1 MRPLGRLHIDGLDA
15 GAGAAIH
22 RDTIVT
28 AYHVVEGAG
37 EKLIEFVTADG
48 GRRGVRLTEPR
59 MHVLPELDAAVLFL
73 DHGLSR
79 WLPTR
84 HVGRG
89 ERWRVETPPPGNDP
103 VLTGEVTMADGPLV
117 NARGN
122 PVRAI
127 QLTVDQVLGDYKG
140 YSGSAVLDALGLAIT
155 GVLVEQK
162 GLRARMPQPLARLA
176 SNVLYALP
184 ISDVLSAL
192 GIDVVPPRPR
202 RFNATPVRH
211 DVLRRSDL
219 IDRLVNWLTMA
230 DGPRLVRVSGPGG
243 MGKSILLDQV
253 LWDTRVWSAYPGG
266 VIELQASE
274 QSRAV
279 DLLDT
284 LGRAV
289 GSTRTDLREALA
301 GESCLIAVD
310 DVWDADVVS
319 DVVASL
325 PANASLVVTT
335 RGLTLPDEALGG
347 RRQLAIPV
355 GSMNIKEAR
364 ELLARRVDLTDDL
377 VAVLDDLGTR
387 LGHWPLL
394 LSLAASEIHD
404 DGTTDDELGEL
415 QPQPADVKA
424 NALRLSAAF
433 EGNPTL
439 LDEPDSQHRSFD
451 KMLRRS
457 LDRLGDRASKFG
469 DLTVYPPGARMAS
482 DVLADLWGL
491 PGLQAQRIMKGFR
504 RVGLATV
511 NGTKPLTISLHPLVT
526 AWLHQHHGRPE
537 DPVNTGRHHRL
548 LSRMMDATGDPV
560 DLSGTGLSWIAY
572 HACRAG
578 DDDVPAHLLRPA
590 WRQAFAA
597 SSGTDSP
604 YLSALRTVAE
614 HFAARGAQ
622 VRMISAAL
630 LHAAVSAG
638 TQEEPSEVL
647 VARAVLGNPQAALL
661 QAATYPKTMDAAIT
675 ITSIVEAVTPDP
687 SPGVLDLALNLI
699 RGLREP
705 WSAATGLARL
715 ALVLSVRDSQQ
726 ASALLEEGLSIAGP
740 IAEGERR
747 AQSHMDLAA
756 GAARLDPERGI
767 EIATAITDGYYRS
780 LALIAVA
787 EQVVGDR
794 PDLART
800 LLGDAHSEAEN
811 LSEALRWWPIRRIPP
826 VLAKIDAASALE
838 LAAELPY
845 DWDQRLGRI
854 EVARAIADTDPAR
867 SSEIIAGERSKGRPS
882 DGADLVGGALATA
895 LARTDLDG
903 ALEEAMSTPVSKP
916 RDRALGEIAQA
927 WAASDAEVAVRIA
940 TAAVDARLEK
950 IALAAVARVVHT
962 TDPRRAAE
970 ILALIPA
977 AGELRNDER
986 TTKAMC
992 CLADVVMLTDEE
1004 SALRLLAACEALVSP
1019 DISAYENTASRGA
1032 IATVLSRANPAEALR
1047 MIRAIS
1053 DPYQRCSVIEACA
1066 DTLAATARDGA
1077 IEVAKGITDAWDRAR
1092 ALQALTKAVAAID
1105 APGALSLARQVP
1117 ASHRAVALGCV
1128 AAATMS
1134 TNRKEALEILGEAR
1148 SALNGI
1154 VDKTA
1159 ADEDAARIGLLMAD
1173 HDINVGLDIVRSTSH
1188 TSVKGHGLA
1197 RLCGIA
1203 ALTDLTLA
1211 QAISAE
1217 LEYKLFAAEA
1227 LALIGRAMARTSSHR
1242 NKIQGVLVASQ
1253 VALAAS
1259 FASSPERGAVMV
1271 IVAEALALIDA
1282 PESAEY
1288 AMAIPDDRYR
1298 AEALGELAWLRAR
1311 ADLPRAAA
1319 LIQRVPNDFYRQE
1332 ERRRLAQRLT
1342 ASRWAG
1348 ETAFL
1353 GFRIGI
1359 EGDAQAL
1366 SDAITASCWY
1376 SLSSILDLYSGYIAA
1391 VPTVRL
1397 EDGALTRALADVID
1411 RFASK

>member
-1 MRPLGRLHIDGLDA
+1 MCPLGRLHIDGLDA

-37 EKLIEFVTADG
+37 EKPIDFVTADG
-48 GRRGVRLTEPR
+48 ERCGVRLTEPR
-59 MHVLPELDAAVLFL
+59 MRVLPELDAAVLFL
-73 DHGLSR
+73 GQDLSR

-84 HVGRG
+84 NVAQG

-103 VLTGEVTMADGPLV
+103 VLSGEVTMADGPLV

-122 PVRAI
+122 PVRVI

-162 GLRARMPQPLARLA
+162 GLRARMQQPLARLA

-192 GIDVVPPRPR
+192 DIDVMPARPR

-219 IDRLVNWLTMA
+219 IDRLVSGLTTG
-230 DGPRLVRVSGPGG
+230 DGPWLVRVSGPGG

-274 QSRAV
+274 RSGAI
-279 DLLDT
+279 DLLDA

-289 GSTRTDLREALA
+289 GSTRTDLLEALA

-310 DVWDADVVS
+310 DVWDADLVS
-319 DVVASL
+319 QLVASL
-325 PANASLVVTT
+325 PATASLVVTT
-335 RGLTLPDEALGG
+335 RGLTLPDTALGG

-355 GSMNIKEAR
+355 GSMSVEETR
-364 ELLARRVDLTDDL
+364 ELLARGVDLTDDL

-394 LSLAASEIHD
+394 LSLAASEIHE
-404 DGTTDDELGEL
+404 DGTAGDELGDL
-415 QPQPADVKA
+415 QPQLADVKA
-424 NALRLSAAF
+424 NAVRLSAAF
-433 EGNPTL
+433 ERNPTL
-439 LDEPDSQHRSFD
+439 LDEPDSQQRSFD
-451 KMLRRS
+451 RMLRRS
-457 LDRLGDRASKFG
+457 LDRLGDRASEFG
-469 DLTVYPPGARMAS
+469 ELTVFPPGARIAS

-491 PGLQAQRIMKGFR
+491 PELQAQRMMKGFG

-511 NGTKPLTISLHPLVT
+511 HGTKPLTISLHPLIS
-526 AWLHQHHGRPE
+526 AWLHQHHGGPE
-537 DPVNTGRHHRL
+537 DPVNTERHRRL
-548 LSRMMDATGDPV
+548 LRRMIDATGDPV

-597 SSGTDSP
+597 ASGTDSP

-614 HFAARGAQ
+614 HFAARSAE
-622 VRMISAAL
+622 VRLISAAL

-638 TQEEPSEVL
+638 AQEEPSEVL
-647 VARAVLGNPQAALL
+647 VARAVLSNPEAALL
-661 QAATYPKTMDAAIT
+661 QAAAHPKPTEAANAIA
-675 ITSIVEAVTPDP
+675 SIVEADIPDP
-687 SPGVLDLALNLI
+687 TPGVLDLALNLV

-705 WSAATGLARL
+705 GSAATGLARL
-715 ALVLSVRDSQQ
+715 AQVVSVRDPQQ
-726 ASALLEEGLSIAGP
+726 ASILLEEGLSIAAP
-740 IAEGERR
+740 MAEGEPR
-747 AQSHMDLAA
+747 ARSHMDLAA
-756 GAARLDPERGI
+756 GAARLDLERGI
-767 EIATAITDGYYRS
+767 EFARGIADGYYRS

-787 EQVVGDR
+787 EHVVADR

-800 LLGDAHSEAEN
+800 LLNEARSVAEN
-811 LSEALRWWPIRRIPP
+811 LSEALRWWPIREIPP

-838 LAAELPY
+838 LSAELPY
-845 DWDQRLGRI
+845 DWDQRVSRL
-854 EVARAIADTDPAR
+854 EVARAIADTDPAWA
-867 SSEIIAGERSKGRPS
+867 SEIIAEERSQGRPS
-882 DGADLVGGALATA
+882 SGADHVVGALATA
-895 LARTDLDG
+895 LARTDLHG
-903 ALEEAMSTPVSKP
+903 ALAEAMSAPVSKP

-927 WAASDAEVAVRIA
+927 WAATDAEAAVSIA

-950 IALAAVARVVHT
+950 IALAGVARVVHT
-962 TDPRRAAE
+962 TDPCRAAQ

-977 AGELRNDER
+977 AGALRNDER

-992 CLADVVMLTDEE
+992 CLADVVMRTDEE
-1004 SALRLLAACEALVSP
+1004 SALRLLAASEVLVSP
-1019 DISAYENTASRGA
+1019 DISAFENADSRGA
-1032 IATVLSRANPAEALR
+1032 IAAVLSRARPAKALR
-1047 MIRAIS
+1047 MIKAVTH
-1053 DPYQRCSVIEACA
+1053 PFQQCSVIEACA

-1077 IEVAKGITDAWDRAR
+1077 IDAAEGIADAWHRAQ

-1134 TNRKEALEILGEAR
+1134 TNREEALEILDEAR

-1154 VDKTA
+1154 GNETA
-1159 ADEDAARIGLLMAD
+1159 ADESAAQIGLMLAE
-1173 HDINVGLDIVRSTSH
+1173 HDINIGLDLVRSTSH

-1197 RLCGIA
+1197 ALAGIA
-1203 ALTDLTLA
+1203 ALTDLSLA
-1211 QAISAE
+1211 ESISAE
-1217 LEYKLFAAEA
+1217 LEYDHFTAEA
-1227 LALIGRAMARTSSHR
+1227 LARIGRAMARTSSER
-1242 NKIQGVLVASQ
+1242 NKIESVLVASQ
-1253 VALAAS
+1253 DALAAS
-1259 FASSPERGAVMV
+1259 FASSSERSAVMV

-1288 AMAIPDDRYR
+1288 AMAIPDNRYR
-1298 AEALGELAWLRAR
+1298 AKALGELAWLRAHT
-1311 ADLPRAAA
+1311 DLPDAAA
-1319 LIQRVPNDFYRQE
+1319 LIERVPDDFYRQE
-1332 ERRRLAQRLT
+1332 ERRRLARRLT
-1342 ASRWAG
+1342 ASNWAG
-1348 ETAFL
+1348 ETAL
-1353 GFRIGI
+1353 PGFRIGT
-1359 EGDAQAL
+1359 EGDAGAL
-1366 SDAITASCWY
+1366 WDAITVNWY

-1397 EDGALTRALADVID
+1397 KDGAYTRALVDVID

>member
-1 MRPLGRLHIDGLDA
+1 VGPLGRLHIDGRDA

-37 EKLIEFVTADG
+37 EKPIHFVTTDG
-48 GRRGVRLTEPR
+48 ERRGVRLTEPR

-79 WLPTR
+79 WLPAR
-84 HVGRG
+84 NVAQG

-103 VLTGEVTMADGPLV
+103 VLTGEVTMADGPFV

-127 QLTVDQVLGDYKG
+127 QLSVDQLLGEYKG

-155 GVLVEQK
+155 GLLVEQK
-162 GLRARMPQPLARLA
+162 GLRARMPQPFARLA

-192 GIDVVPPRPR
+192 GIDVVPARPR

-219 IDRLVNWLTMA
+219 IDRLVNRLATG

-274 QSRAV
+274 QSRAI
-279 DLLDT
+279 DLLDS

-310 DVWDADVVS
+310 DVWDADLVS
-319 DVVASL
+319 EIVASL

-335 RGLTLPDEALGG
+335 RGLTVPDEALGG
-347 RRQLAIPV
+347 RRQLTIPV
-355 GSMNIKEAR
+355 GSMSVEETR
-364 ELLARRVDLTDDL
+364 ELLARGVELTDDL

-394 LSLAASEIHD
+394 LSLAASEIHE
-404 DGTTDDELGEL
+404 DGTADDELGDL
-415 QPQPADVKA
+415 QPQPAEVTA
-424 NALRLSAAF
+424 NAVRLSAAF
-433 EGNPTL
+433 ERNPTL
-439 LDEPDSQHRSFD
+439 LDEPDSQQRSFD
-451 KMLRRS
+451 RMLRRS
-457 LDRLGDRASKFG
+457 LDRLGDRASEFG

-491 PGLQAQRIMKGFR
+491 PELQAQRIMKGFR

-511 NGTKPLTISLHPLVT
+511 NGTRPLTISLHPLIT

-537 DPVNTGRHHRL
+537 DPVNTERHRRL
-548 LSRMMDATGDPV
+548 LSRMIDAAGDPV
-560 DLSGTGLSWIAY
+560 DLSGTGLPWIAY

-578 DDDVPAHLLRPA
+578 DGDVPANLLRPA

-597 SSGTDSP
+597 ASGTDSP

-614 HFAARGAQ
+614 HFAACSAQ
-622 VRMISAAL
+622 VRMMSAAL

-647 VARAVLGNPQAALL
+647 VARAVLGSPEAALL
-661 QAATYPKTMDAAIT
+661 QAATYPKPTDAAIA
-675 ITSIVEAVTPDP
+675 IASIVEAVMPDP
-687 SPGVLDLALNLI
+687 SPGVIDLALNLV

-705 WSAATGLARL
+705 GSAATGLARL
-715 ALVLSVRDSQQ
+715 AQVLSVRDPHQ
-726 ASALLEEGLSIAGP
+726 ASTLLEEGLFIAGP
-740 IAEGERR
+740 MAESEPR
-747 AQSHMDLAA
+747 ARSHMDLAA
-756 GAARLDPERGI
+756 GAARLDADRGI
-767 EIATAITDGYYRS
+767 EIATAIADGYYRS
-780 LALIAVA
+780 LALIGVA
-787 EQVVGDR
+787 EQIVGDR
-794 PDLART
+794 PDLGRT
-800 LLGDAHSEAEN
+800 LLGEARSVAEN

-845 DWDQRLGRI
+845 DWDQRVRRLD
-854 EVARAIADTDPAR
+854 VARAIADTDPGRA
-867 SSEIIAGERSKGRPS
+867 SEIIADERSQGRPS

-895 LARTDLDG
+895 LARIDLDG

-927 WAASDAEVAVRIA
+927 WAASDAEAAVRIA
-940 TAAVDARLEK
+940 TAVVDARLQK
-950 IALAAVARVVHT
+950 TALAAVARVVHT
-962 TDPRRAAE
+962 TDPRRAAD

-977 AGELRNDER
+977 AGELRNNDR

-992 CLADVVMLTDEE
+992 CFADVVMRTDEE

-1019 DISAYENTASRGA
+1019 DISAYENADSRGA
-1032 IATVLSRANPAEALR
+1032 IATVLSRARPAEALR
-1047 MIRAIS
+1047 MIRAITHPS
-1053 DPYQRCSVIEACA
+1053 QRCSVIEACA

-1077 IEVAKGITDAWDRAR
+1077 IEAAEGIADPWNRAR

-1117 ASHRAVALGCV
+1117 ASHRAMALGYV

-1134 TNRKEALEILGEAR
+1134 TNREEALEILGEAR

-1154 VDKTA
+1154 ANETA
-1159 ADEDAARIGLLMAD
+1159 ADESAARIGLMMAE
-1173 HDINVGLDIVRSTSH
+1173 HDINVGLEIVRSTSH

-1197 RLCGIA
+1197 ELAGIA
-1203 ALTDLTLA
+1203 ALTDLALA

-1217 LEYKLFAAEA
+1217 LEYESFTAEA
-1227 LALIGRAMARTSSHR
+1227 LARIGRAMARTSSER
-1242 NKIQGVLVASQ
+1242 KQIEGVLVASQ
-1253 VALAAS
+1253 EALAAS
-1259 FASSPERGAVMV
+1259 FASSGERGAVMV
-1271 IVAEALALIDA
+1271 IVAEALALIGA

-1288 AMAIPDDRYR
+1288 AMVIPDDRHR
-1298 AEALGELAWLRAR
+1298 AEALGELAWLCAR
-1311 ADLPRAAA
+1311 ADLPRATA
-1319 LIQRVPNDFYRQE
+1319 LIQRVPDDFYRQE
-1332 ERRRLAQRLT
+1332 ELRRLARRLT

-1348 ETAFL
+1348 ETAL
-1353 GFRIGI
+1353 DGSRIGI

-1366 SDAITASCWY
+1366 WDAITASWY

-1397 EDGALTRALADVID
+1397 EDGALTRALVDVID
-1411 RFASK
+1411 GFTPK